1 MVPQPRTTTRP
12 GIVWI
17 VLAVILMVGGPV
29 GCGAFVVARAVGIV
43 TGIDAYGRFPLPVEE
58 AQVSFPEPGR
68 GALWVRLDPSGGEP
82 RLREPSLRGSGGTTV
97 RLRPTPG
104 SSTLSYNL
112 DGEAADLVEMWN
124 FEIDQP
130 GSYRLSV
137 GVADGNAATEI
148 WVGRDGVGGAAPG
161 MVRAFLIAGAVFGIG
176 LVMLIVVLV
185 RRSASRRRVPP
196 TMPPPPPAGSGYSA
210 PPGWGAPPPP
220 GWSSPPQPPPGAVP
234 PAPPSSWGPPPGSTP
249 PTSPP

>member
-1 MVPQPRTTTRP
+1 MIPEPRPRTRP

-17 VLAVILMVGGPV
+17 VLAVLLMVGGPA

-43 TGIDAYGRFPLPVEE
+43 TGLDAYGRFRLPVEE

-68 GALWVRLDPSGGEP
+68 GVLWARVDASGGPP
-82 RLREPSLRGSGGTTV
+82 RLTEPSLRGSGGATV

-104 SSTLSYNL
+104 TSTLSYNL
-112 DGEAADLVEMWN
+112 DGEAVDLVEMWN

-137 GVADGNAATEI
+137 GVAEGNAATEI

-161 MVRAFLIAGAVFGIG
+161 MVRAFLIAGAIFGIG
-176 LVMLIVVLV
+176 LLMLIVVLV
-185 RRSASRRRVPP
+185 RRSASRRRVPAV
-196 TMPPPPPAGSGYSA
+196 TPPPPPGGWTQGYSS
-210 PPGWGAPPPP
+210 PPSWGAPPPP
-220 GWSSPPQPPPGAVP
+220 GWPPPPEPGAPP
-234 PAPPSSWGPPPGSTP
+234 PAPPSGWGPPPGSTP
-249 PTSPP
+249 PTSAP